1 MLELKAQSKTMSTR
15 EIAELV
21 GKTHSNIK
29 ISAERLREKGTLA
42 LQESSFAHNGNN
54 YTEYFLS
61 KRDSLIL
68 VAQNCPEFTAAIV
81 DRWQELEQKLQPLLP
96 TNYIEALE
104 ALVVSEKEK
113 EAAKHELQEAQPK
126 LEVYETLAERENDIN
141 TTILAKQLGTSAIKL
156 NKFMREKRI
165 KFLNNDLPQSPYS
178 EWFNVIPV
186 VKNGHEGSQCLITP
200 LGVIEIT
207 KRWNKYNEVSA

>member
-1 MLELKAQSKTMSTR
+1 MLELKTQSTTMSTR
-15 EIAELV
+15 EIADLV

-29 ISAERLREKGTLA
+29 ISAARLRDKGTLA
-42 LQESSFAHNGNN
+42 LQESKFTHNGNE
-54 YTEYFLS
+54 YTEYLLN

-81 DRWQELEQKLQPLLP
+81 DRWQELEQSATPAIPQSFS
-96 TNYIEALE
+96 EALQLAADQAKQLEE
-104 ALVVSEKEK
+104 AK
-113 EAAKHELQEAQPK
+113 PK

-141 TTILAKQLGTSAIKL
+141 TTVLAKQLGTSAIKL

-178 EWFNVIPV
+178 DWFNVIPV

-200 LGVIEIT
+200 KGVIEIT
-207 KRWNKYNEVSA
+207 RRWNKYNEVSV